1 MEAARWINSRISLV
15 GGIYLSSGNSSIL
28 NPCNFF
34 IKTFDPLFDSCFGL
48 GGGDLALN
56 DGDGGP
62 EDFFT
67 GVFFILREVLDIV
80 LCLADKELLREDEL
94 PDAFFFY

>member
-34 IKTFDPLFDSCFGL
+34 IKTFDPLCVSFFCF

-56 DGDGGP
+56 DGDCGP

-67 GVFFILREVLDIV
+67 EFFFILCEDLDI
-80 LCLADKELLREDEL
+80 LGLADKEFLREDEL
-94 PDAFFFY
+94 PDAFFFF